1 MHYDKNKRQC
11 MKYGERCHMATNC
24 RHYKERTINEEPAKP
39 LKKTD
44 EEPKADYK
52 KMFPINCRIYN
63 PKLGKG
69 TVRDVQVIDGS
80 SRIKIR
86 FDSGVETKLQAEKS
100 VPNGLLKR
108 IDK

>member
-1 MHYDKNKRQC
+1 
-11 MKYGERCHMATNC
+11 MATNC

-44 EEPKADYK
+44 EEPKVDYK
-52 KMFPINCRIYN
+52 KMFPINCRVYN
-63 PKLGKG
+63 PKFGKG
-69 TVRDVQVIDGS
+69 TVLDVQVIDGS
-80 SRIKIR
+80 SRVKIR

-108 IDK
+108 ITK